1 MFVTRLKSEQDGLY
15 LYSFFAMIAPA
26 NIQLIGTEVAIAW
39 SDHTESYYPAEMLRA
54 ASPSA
59 ANIGETDILGQT
71 HGGDS
76 RTQFPGVTVLGW
88 EIVGNYAVRFDFSD
102 GHRTGLFSYNYL
114 RDLARKGE

>member
-1 MFVTRLKSEQDGLY
+1 
-15 LYSFFAMIAPA
+15 MIAPT
-26 NIQLIGTEVAIAW
+26 NIQLIGNEVAVAW
-39 SDHTESYYPAEMLRA
+39 SDGHESYFNAEMLRA

-76 RTQFPGVTVLGW
+76 RTQFPGVTVQGW

-102 GHRTGLFSYNYL
+102 GHRTGIFTYDYL
-114 RDLARKGE
+114 RNLDRKGE